1 MYLQDKVLVVSGVGP
16 DLGRQ
21 IAVRGAAAGADVV
34 LAARTVSRLE
44 DVAAEIKELGRR
56 ALVVPTDMT
65 VEADAERLATAAVEE
80 FGRVDA
86 LVHNAL
92 VMPPIADL
100 LKVDLDAVQ
109 AGFNNNVIS
118 ALRMTRL
125 FVPALAA
132 TSGSVVMVNS
142 MVVRFSQ
149 RTMGP
154 YKMAKASLL
163 AMAQSLATELG
174 PQGIRVNSVAPGHIW
189 GESLKW
195 YFNYL
200 AKKRGVDADAIYA
213 ETAVNIDLGRLP
225 EPDEIADAVL
235 FLASP
240 LARAIT
246 GQCLDVNC
254 GEYHH

>member
-44 DVAAEIKELGRR
+44 EVAAEIKELGRR

-65 VEADAERLATAAVEE
+65 VEADAERLARTAVAE
-80 FGRVDA
+80 FGKVDA

-92 VMPPIADL
+92 VMPPISDL
-100 LKVDLDAVQ
+100 AKVDLEAVQ

-125 FVPALAA
+125 FIPALAETKGA
-132 TSGSVVMVNS
+132 VVMVNS
-142 MVVRFSQ
+142 MVIRFSQ
-149 RTMGP
+149 LTMGP
-154 YKMAKASLL
+154 YKMAKSSLL
-163 AMAQSLATELG
+163 AMASSLATELG

-200 AKKRGVDADAIYA
+200 AKKRGVPADEIYA
-213 ETAVNIDLGRLP
+213 ETAKNIDLQRLP

>member
-34 LAARTVSRLE
+34 LAARTASRLE

-92 VMPPIADL
+92 AMPPIADL

>member
-1 MYLQDKVLVVSGVGP
+1 MYLQDRVLVVSGVGP

-34 LAARTVSRLE
+34 LAARTASRLE

-56 ALVVPTDMT
+56 ALVVPTDIT
-65 VEADAERLATAAVEE
+65 VQADAERLATAAIEE
-80 FGRVDA
+80 FGKVDA

-100 LKVDLDAVQ
+100 GKVDLDAVL

-125 FVPALAA
+125 FIPALAA

-189 GESLKW
+189 GESLSGTSTTSQRSEAW
-195 YFNYL
+195 TRTTSTPRPRRTSTWAGCRSRTRSPTL
-200 AKKRGVDADAIYA
+200 CCSSRRRWRVPSR
-213 ETAVNIDLGRLP
+213 VS
-225 EPDEIADAVL
+225 
-235 FLASP
+235 AS
-240 LARAIT
+240 T
-246 GQCLDVNC
+246 
-254 GEYHH
+254 